1 MNEEQKLKPV
11 TFIKGG
17 YGDNYYSANLAK
29 QNLLLKAMAISSD
42 PKDWKMAIGAKHMAE
57 VYRTLDKLSIRK
69 EYHQA
74 LVRQG
79 ISLDFIIGG
88 VKKIAENAKD
98 KTALAA
104 FQTLLKSVGMDKYED
119 VKAETRGW
127 EDLIL
132 DANKKAD
139 EDETK
144 GIEKSKVIE
153 SSDYTVVEPKMPQEI
168 LDKQA
173 AEQELADGLYGKK

>member
-1 MNEEQKLKPV
+1 
-11 TFIKGG
+11 
-17 YGDNYYSANLAK
+17 
-29 QNLLLKAMAISSD
+29 
-42 PKDWKMAIGAKHMAE
+42 KDWKMAIGAKHMAE

-88 VKKIAENAKD
+88 VKDIAINAKD

-119 VKAETRGW
+119 VAQGTRGW

-132 DANKKAD
+132 DAEKKNNERIDAGK
-139 EDETK
+139 EPE
-144 GIEKSKVIE
+144 VIE
-153 SSDYTVVEPKMPQEI
+153 STEYTVVEPKIPQEV
-168 LDKQA
+168 LDKQS
-173 AEQELADGLYGKK
+173 EELELADQLYGKQ

>member
-1 MNEEQKLKPV
+1 MNEEKKLKPV
-11 TFIKGG
+11 TFVKGG
-17 YGDNYYSANLAK
+17 YGSTYYSANLAK
-29 QNLLLKAMAISSD
+29 QNLLLKAMAVSSD

-119 VKAETRGW
+119 VAAATRGW

-132 DANKKAD
+132 DAEKKAH
-139 EDETK
+139 EAEEK
-144 GIEKSKVIE
+144 GLEKPEAIE
-153 SSDYTVVEPKMPQEI
+153 SSEYTVVEPKIPQEV
-168 LDKQA
+168 LDKQES
-173 AEQELADGLYGKK
+173 EQELADQLYGK